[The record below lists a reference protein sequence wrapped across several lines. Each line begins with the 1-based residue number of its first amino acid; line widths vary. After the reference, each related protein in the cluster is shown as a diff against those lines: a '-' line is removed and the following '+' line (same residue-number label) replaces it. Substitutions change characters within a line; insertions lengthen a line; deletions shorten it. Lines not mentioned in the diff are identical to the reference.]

1 VHFST
6 PFRVSS
12 VLQLFGGWSTM
23 TTLNLSNRS
32 IAFIALTVLLT
43 ILLLACAYFLGT
55 RSRSGQGVVP
65 SGDVSSDSV
74 F

>member
-1 VHFST
+1 
-6 PFRVSS
+6 
-12 VLQLFGGWSTM
+12 M